1 MANII
6 MGFRETLEAILI
18 IIIMYKLVISVNEHR
33 LLKYIN
39 FGIFAG
45 ITSSIVVAMIISII
59 NTMAAETG
67 EVISKIWEVSV
78 TLGASFLILTL
89 VYMMVKNK
97 ENISDSIKEQTI
109 AALSPMKIFILTLFL
124 IGREGVEIVLFMV
137 ANAETGNGVMT
148 TLFGIGVG
156 IIFGALIYLSLIE
169 VNLKKIFNITLIYLI
184 LQVGFLFGYAV
195 HEFIELLELKS
206 VLLNVNLIHG
216 RLYDLSGTILDQKTS
231 IVGILLNGFFGWT
244 AKPHIL
250 QFIAQ
255 YAITI
260 YLLILNFKTNNLV
273 KQKG

>member
-45 ITSSIVVAMIISII
+45 IASSIFVAMIISII

-67 EVISKIWEVSV
+67 EVISKVWEVSV

-97 ENISDSIKEQTI
+97 ENISGTIKEQTI
-109 AALSPMKIFILTLFL
+109 AALSPTKIFILTLFL

-137 ANAETGNGVMT
+137 ANAESSNGIIT

-195 HEFIELLELKS
+195 HEFIELLEIKS
-206 VLLNVNLIHG
+206 VLLNVNFIHG

-231 IVGILLNGFFGWT
+231 IIGILLNGFFGWS

-250 QFIAQ
+250 QFITQ

-273 KQKG
+273 KSKG